1 MARPINVSLQ
11 VLNETWVRVLVL
23 IALIA
28 VAVYFTNYTVIGKRA
43 KAIGSNKLA
52 AGQAGANLL
61 KTRIMCYGVFAIF
74 LCVAVLFAIGRTDSF
89 SETASAS
96 YQMDI
101 MIMLLMGG
109 MPLSGGFRGRVLNT
123 VVGAFTYVLLDLGL
137 GLCGV
142 SAEYIFFIK
151 ATAFVVIVCLT
162 CRKPGLLLPR

>member
-1 MARPINVSLQ
+1 MV
-11 VLNETWVRVLVL
+11 
-23 IALIA
+23 
-28 VAVYFTNYTVIGKRA
+28 GKRA

-151 ATAFVVIVCLT
+151 ATVFVVIVCLT